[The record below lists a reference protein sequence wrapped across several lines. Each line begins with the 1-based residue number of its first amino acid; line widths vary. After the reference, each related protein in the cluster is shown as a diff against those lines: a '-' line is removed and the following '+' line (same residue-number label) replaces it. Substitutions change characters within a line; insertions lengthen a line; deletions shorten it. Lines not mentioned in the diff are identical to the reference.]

1 MLRRSSAEWDILFNA
16 RAGPQL
22 AMLYAE
28 DAYTMPPNGEKISGR
43 AALRND
49 FDALFEAFDARHETQ
64 VDEYVIGGD
73 RAVELAHYT
82 LTLEPRAGGNTVVEK
97 GRRVIC
103 WRRKGPR
110 WEIAWE
116 MWNTQG
122 PPQESGEPQPVPQG
136 PREHRQSK

>member
-1 MLRRSSAEWDILFNA
+1 MLRRTSAEWDILFNA

-28 DAYTMPPNGEKISGR
+28 DAYTMPPNSERISGR
-43 AALRND
+43 PALRKD
-49 FDALFEAFDARHETQ
+49 FDALFEAFNARHETQ
-64 VDEYVIGGD
+64 VDEYIIDGQ

-82 LTLEPRAGGNTVVEK
+82 LTLEPRAGGDAVVEK
-97 GRRVIC
+97 GRRIIC
-103 WRRKGPR
+103 WRLTKAR

-122 PPQESGEPQPVPQG
+122 PPQ
-136 PREHRQSK
+136 K